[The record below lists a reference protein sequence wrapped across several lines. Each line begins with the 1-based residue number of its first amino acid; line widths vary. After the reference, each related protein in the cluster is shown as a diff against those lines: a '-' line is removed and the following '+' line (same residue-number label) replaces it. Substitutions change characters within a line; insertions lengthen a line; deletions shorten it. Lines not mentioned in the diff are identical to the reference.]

1 MTTTTMTIVVA
12 RHGEDIGWTSQFEN
26 VIIYNK
32 GLPLPGGGNYIE
44 IPLPNVGKEGHTYY
58 KHICDNYDNLGDNIV
73 FVQGNPFDHS
83 PNLVANIKSIK
94 PAIEFEFLSE
104 QILETNLLG
113 CPHHVGIPMADV
125 YFKLFNITS
134 FEYAFR
140 FGAGAQ
146 FVVSKEVILRRPRTF
161 YLKIVEM
168 LENSVNPIEGFVIE
182 RLHPLIFSDMPSF

>member
-1 MTTTTMTIVVA
+1 MTTIVVA
-12 RHGEDIGWTSQFEN
+12 RHSEDIGWTSQLEN

-32 GLPLPGGGNYIE
+32 GVPLPGGGGNYNE
-44 IPLPNVGKEGHTYY
+44 ILLPNVGKEGHTYY

-94 PAIEFEFLSE
+94 STVEFEFLSE

-125 YFKLFNITS
+125 YFKLFNMES
-134 FEYAFR
+134 FDFAVR

-161 YLKIVEM
+161 YLKIVEK
-168 LENSVNPIEGFVIE
+168 SVNPIEGFVIE

>member
-1 MTTTTMTIVVA
+1 MTTIVVA
-12 RHGEDIGWTSQFEN
+12 RHGEDIRWTSQFEN

-94 PAIEFEFLSE
+94 STVEFEFLSE

-125 YFKLFNITS
+125 YIQIVQ
-134 FEYAFR
+134 YGIFR
-140 FGAGAQ
+140 FCIKVWCGGTICR
-146 FVVSKEVILRRPRTF
+146 FERSNFETSENFLLEDCRDVREVGEPDRR
-161 YLKIVEM
+161 IC
-168 LENSVNPIEGFVIE
+168 N
-182 RLHPLIFSDMPSF
+182 